1 MFDNSLYLRMGT
13 SEIILEINKLP
24 VNQRLTLI
32 ELTIKKI
39 REEEK
44 REQLSMAA
52 ESLYEY
58 YLSDKELTDFT
69 SLDQED
75 FYEAK

>member
-1 MFDNSLYLRMGT
+1 MGT
-13 SEIILEINKLP
+13 SEIISEINKLP
-24 VNQRLTLI
+24 VSQRLTLI

-39 REEEK
+39 KEEEK
-44 REQLSMAA
+44 KNQLNIAA
-52 ESLYEY
+52 ERLYNDY
-58 YLSDKELTDFT
+58 SNDPELTAFS

>member
-1 MFDNSLYLRMGT
+1 MGT
-13 SEIILEINKLP
+13 SEIISEINKLP
-24 VNQRLTLI
+24 LSQRLTVI

-44 REQLSMAA
+44 KDELSVASEKLMND
-52 ESLYEY
+52 
-58 YLSDKELTDFT
+58 YLTDHELTAL
-69 SLDQED
+69 SILDHED

>member
-1 MFDNSLYLRMGT
+1 MGT
-13 SEIILEINKLP
+13 SEIITEINKLP
-24 VNQRLTLI
+24 VSQRLTLI

-44 REQLSMAA
+44 KQKLIASA
-52 ESLYEY
+52 EILYNDY
-58 YLSDKELTDFT
+58 MNDPELTAFT
-69 SLDQED
+69 ILDQED

>member
-1 MFDNSLYLRMGT
+1 MGT
-13 SEIILEINKLP
+13 SEIISEINKLP

-44 REQLSMAA
+44 KHQLSIAA
-52 ESLYEY
+52 EKLFNDYTN
-58 YLSDKELTDFT
+58 DPELTAF
-69 SLDQED
+69 SILDQED

>member
-1 MFDNSLYLRMGT
+1 MGT

-24 VNQRLTLI
+24 ISQRLTLI

-44 REQLSMAA
+44 KDQLSFAA
-52 ESLYEY
+52 EKLYNDY
-58 YLSDKELTDFT
+58 SSDPELTAFSNLDF
-69 SLDQED
+69 ED

>member
-1 MFDNSLYLRMGT
+1 MGT
-13 SEIILEINKLP
+13 SEIISEINKLP
-24 VNQRLTLI
+24 VSQRLTLI

-44 REQLSMAA
+44 KERMSAA
-52 ESLYEY
+52 ADELYDD
-58 YLSDKELTDFT
+58 YLNDPELTVFS
-69 SLDQED
+69 SLDIED

>member
-1 MFDNSLYLRMGT
+1 MGT
-13 SEIILEINKLP
+13 SEIITEINKLP
-24 VNQRLTLI
+24 VSQRLTLI

-44 REQLSMAA
+44 KDHLKFAA
-52 ESLYEY
+52 EKLY
-58 YLSDKELTDFT
+58 SDYINDPELTIF
-69 SLDQED
+69 SNLDQED

>member
-1 MFDNSLYLRMGT
+1 MGT
-13 SEIILEINKLP
+13 SEIISEINKLP

-44 REQLSMAA
+44 KDRLSAAA
-52 ESLYEY
+52 EKLYDD
-58 YLSDKELTDFT
+58 YLNDAELTAF
-69 SLDQED
+69 SALDMED

>member
-1 MFDNSLYLRMGT
+1 MGT
-13 SEIILEINKLP
+13 SEIITEINKLP

-44 REQLSMAA
+44 KHRLGIAA
-52 ESLYEY
+52 EKLFDDYIN
-58 YLSDKELTDFT
+58 DPELTAF
-69 SLDQED
+69 SILDQED

>member
-1 MFDNSLYLRMGT
+1 MGT
-13 SEIILEINKLP
+13 SEIISEINKLP
-24 VNQRLTLI
+24 VSQRLTLI

-44 REQLSMAA
+44 KDQLSVAA
-52 ESLYEY
+52 EMLFNDYSN
-58 YLSDKELTDFT
+58 DPELTAFT
-69 SLDQED
+69 NLDHED